1 MKRGFGPLKFRTKFF
16 LSSFFATVVLPLFGV
31 WFLYNQDIEST
42 KELIYSN
49 LKNQT
54 NNLSESIYPAIAFDD
69 NQTAFD
75 QIKGFSSDPII
86 LRVKVWKKNPVNR
99 NTFDLFV
106 SFPNEDSSTAI
117 LKKPVPDDFLGE
129 QSIKIYRLIKSDKE
143 ELGVVLVTRSL
154 RDLKNKQAG
163 YLQVGI
169 LSTLSIFA
177 IITLI
182 TLWYQASLTRP
193 MKELTKVASTIS
205 QVKDYSAR
213 AQKTSRDEF
222 GKLTDIFNEMLDSI
236 EESNLLLRSA
246 NEEMEQRVERRTK
259 ELTLS
264 NQRITEEMK
273 AKEIANE
280 NLIKTQIQLSQNEKF
295 ANVGQVSSSIA
306 HELRNPMAAIK
317 NSTYYLKLKLKDDKL
332 NEHLEIIDKEI
343 TRSDEVIRRLLEITK
358 GEDLKKENTDIKV
371 LAEEAMNYANITKK
385 SELNLKF
392 IPNPFILN
400 IDKLLFRQVLHNLFS
415 NAIEAMP
422 DGGMIEVE
430 ANYIKNNWA
439 ELTIKDEG
447 IGIKPHAIRKIFNPL
462 FTDKKD
468 GIGLGLSL
476 CRDLIARHGGTIRAS
491 SEKNQGTK
499 IIIKIPIS

>member
-1 MKRGFGPLKFRTKFF
+1 MKRGFGPLQFRTKFF
-16 LSSFFATVVLPLFGV
+16 LSSFFVTVILPLFGV
-31 WFLYNQDIEST
+31 WLLYNQDIEST

-49 LKNQT
+49 LKNQI
-54 NNLSESIYPAIAFDD
+54 NNLSLSIYPAIAFDD

-75 QIKGFSSDPII
+75 QIKGFSSDPI
-86 LRVKVWKKNPVNR
+86 LLGVKVWKKNPSKG
-99 NTFDLFV
+99 NTFELFV
-106 SFPNEDSSTAI
+106 SFPNEDSSSALLT
-117 LKKPVPDDFLGE
+117 KPVPNDFIGE
-129 QSIKIYRLIKSDKE
+129 ESIKIYRLIKSGKE

-163 YLQVGI
+163 YLQVVI
-169 LSTLSIFA
+169 PSMLSIFA
-177 IITLI
+177 IIILI

-213 AQKTSRDEF
+213 AKKTSRDEF
-222 GKLTDIFNEMLDSI
+222 GKLTDIFNDMLDSI

-264 NQRITEEMK
+264 NQRITEEME
-273 AKEIANE
+273 AKEIANDA
-280 NLIKTQIQLSQNEKF
+280 LIKTQIQLSQSEKL

-317 NSTYYLKLKLKDDKL
+317 NSAYYLKLKLMDNNL

-358 GEDLKKENTDIKV
+358 GEDLKKENTDIQV
-371 LAEEAMNYANITKK
+371 IAEEAMNYANINKK
-385 SELNLKF
+385 SELKVKF
-392 IPNPFILN
+392 RPHPFTLN
-400 IDKLLFRQVLHNLFS
+400 VDKLLFRQVLHNLFS

-422 DGGMIEVE
+422 DGGMILLE
-430 ANYIKNNWA
+430 ANRIKNNWA
-439 ELTIKDEG
+439 ELKIKDEG
-447 IGIKPHAIRKIFNPL
+447 VGINPHSIRKIFDPL